1 MGILDIIFIIPI
13 IWLAYKGFSKGL
25 IIELTTLAALVLG
38 IYVSL
43 HFSHLTSDFLVEH
56 FDMSQ
61 KYLGIISFII
71 TFILVVIVLNIIGK
85 MLEKIIDL
93 VALSFLNK
101 GFGGFFGILK
111 AVIFLSFIIYFI
123 NKFDKNRFIFSESLT
138 SESVLY
144 TYIEDVAPA
153 LIKFYDDIDEEDGV
167 LDKVKNKAE
176 ETVEEVIN

>member
-13 IWLAYKGFSKGL
+13 VWLTYKGFSKGL
-25 IIELTTLAALVLG
+25 IIEITTLVALLLG
-38 IYVSL
+38 IYISL
-43 HFSHLTSDFLVEH
+43 HFSDFTAKFLVEH
-56 FDMSQ
+56 FQMSQ

-71 TFILVVIVLNIIGK
+71 TFILVVIVVNIIGK
-85 MLEKIIDL
+85 LLEKIIDL

-101 GFGGFFGILK
+101 SFGGFFGVLK

-123 NKFDKNRFIFSESLT
+123 NKFDKNRFIFSPSLS

-144 TYIEDVAPA
+144 PYIEDVAPA
-153 LIKFYDDIDEEDGV
+153 MIRFYDEINEKDGV

-176 ETVEEVIN
+176 ETVNDVIK